1 MVLKSVLI
9 KQMTEKI
16 AFEVRLKNRK
26 KRFPKKAFF
35 DPFPSCWEQKK
46 MYHMKFKSIIGYL
59 SEKITILPN
68 QMAAELAIE
77 VDVFWSSSRTN
88 NLLG

>member
-1 MVLKSVLI
+1 
-9 KQMTEKI
+9 MTEKI
-16 AFEVRLKNRK
+16 AFEVKLT
-26 KRFPKKAFF
+26 PLT
-35 DPFPSCWEQKK
+35 PFPLVRTKK